1 VDTLYTLIFFG
12 IDFLSMRLL
21 SNNGS
26 NGCLRKHLHG
36 DWE

>member
-1 VDTLYTLIFFG
+1 
-12 IDFLSMRLL
+12 MRLL